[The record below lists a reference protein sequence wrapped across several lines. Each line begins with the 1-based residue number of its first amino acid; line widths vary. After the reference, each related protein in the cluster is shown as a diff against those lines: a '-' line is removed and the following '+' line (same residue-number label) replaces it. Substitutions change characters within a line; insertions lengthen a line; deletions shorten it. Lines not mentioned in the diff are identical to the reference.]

1 MNENITKQA
10 KDLFD
15 KVYNVNVGVVEQVK
29 IPSLYVHEANKD
41 FNFQVAGAG
50 LEKLFTEKDVA
61 GLPISFEEI
70 KKMWEEA
77 GIE

>member
-10 KDLFD
+10 KELFD

-41 FNFQVAGAG
+41 FNFQVAG
-50 LEKLFTEKDVA
+50 F
-61 GLPISFEEI
+61 
-70 KKMWEEA
+70 
-77 GIE
+77 